1 MVAETALERLLLIVT
16 NLRVGLELDRQLRV
30 LRIVSKV
37 VLLEERP
44 PDLAAARLDL
54 LHPARIDLK
63 LLDARLAGIVDVF
76 GTPEGLP
83 RLQVCSVHIRQVCSV
98 RGLPRGGVP
107 RGGLPRPRAVD
118 TEAHSSSGGWAERLV
133 ERLVLRGRELRLGTQ
148 PGQRRHPK
156 AAPVGLRGK
165 AEFELMVGVAP
176 VVRRMAL
183 HIV

>member
-1 MVAETALERLLLIVT
+1 MVAETTLERLLLIVT
-16 NLRVGLELDRQLRV
+16 NLRVGLELDRQLRI
-30 LRIVSKV
+30 LRVVSEV

-54 LHPARIDLK
+54 LHPARVDLK
-63 LLDARLAGIVDVF
+63 LFDARLAGIVDVL
-76 GTPEGLP
+76 GTPEGL
-83 RLQVCSVHIRQVCSV
+83 HVCSV
-98 RGLPRGGVP
+98 RCLRRGAV
-107 RGGLPRPRAVD
+107 RRPRAVD
-118 TEAHSSSGGWAERLV
+118 AEAHGSSGGRAERLV

-165 AEFELMVGVAP
+165 AEHELVVGVAP
-176 VVRRMAL
+176 VVRRIAL